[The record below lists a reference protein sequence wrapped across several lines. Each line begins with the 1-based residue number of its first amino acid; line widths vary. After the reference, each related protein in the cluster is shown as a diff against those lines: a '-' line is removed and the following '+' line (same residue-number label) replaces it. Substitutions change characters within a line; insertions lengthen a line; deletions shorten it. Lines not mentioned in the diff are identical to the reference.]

1 MTASKG
7 FVMSLFQGLA
17 YVLHDMTLGELA
29 LALAA
34 ILAYSLAINASYGGG
49 LRSGAASAAF
59 AASVGF
65 TTLSPGW
72 MSAVVFLALA
82 VAAVAA
88 FAGLA
93 WLLSS
98 LLGLGESGETVPVD
112 EEEAV
117 VPTAAQPMR
126 GFAPHTSAQPL

>member
-1 MTASKG
+1 
-7 FVMSLFQGLA
+7 MSLVQGLA
-17 YVLHDMTLGELA
+17 SVLHDMTLGELA

-34 ILAYSLAINASYGGG
+34 ILAYSLAINGSYSGA
-49 LRSGAASAAF
+49 LRGGAASVAF

-65 TTLSPGW
+65 TTLLPGW

-82 VAAVAA
+82 VVGFAA
-88 FAGLA
+88 FAGFA

-98 LLGLGESGETVPVD
+98 LLGLGEAGETVMVA
-112 EEEAV
+112 EEGV
-117 VPTAAQPMR
+117 FVPTSAQPRR

>member
-1 MTASKG
+1 
-7 FVMSLFQGLA
+7 MSLFQGLA
-17 YVLHDMTLGELA
+17 SVLHDMTLGELG

-34 ILAYSLAINASYGGG
+34 ILAYSLAINASYSGA
-49 LRSGAASAAF
+49 LRSGAASVAF

-65 TTLSPGW
+65 TTLSTGW

-82 VAAVAA
+82 VVAFAA

-98 LLGLGESGETVPVD
+98 LLGLGEAGKTVPIA
-112 EEEAV
+112 EEGAV
-117 VPTAAQPMR
+117 VPASAQPMR
-126 GFAPHTSAQPL
+126 GFAAHTSAQPL